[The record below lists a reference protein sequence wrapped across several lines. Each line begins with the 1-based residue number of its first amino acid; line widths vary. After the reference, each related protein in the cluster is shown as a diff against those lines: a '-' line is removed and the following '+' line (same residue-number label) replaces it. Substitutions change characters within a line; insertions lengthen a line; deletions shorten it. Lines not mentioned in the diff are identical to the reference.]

1 MFLRRFPAREHEFMF
16 VRPVLDASIADIAC
30 NKGGESGAGAVAT
43 AAAGSQV
50 TFQWTNVRTC

>member
-1 MFLRRFPAREHEFMF
+1 ML
-16 VRPVLDASIADIAC
+16 VRLVLDASIADIAC

-50 TFQWTNVRTC
+50 TFQWTNVRTY